1 MKKNLINV
9 LLFLL
14 ITVTSL
20 STYAVSVL
28 NAKEVCNDSTKPFN
42 FEYSYDPD
50 FVIKFSSYPSN
61 PDFVFKIVNSRLE
74 ANLIIED
81 YSGLLSVSFER
92 DFRLEEENRLGEG
105 LTDKD
110 LEVFVCKSRE
120 GRKIKFSNYA
130 FDPQVDFNIKISNY
144 DMDYDFTVFHD
155 SKIFSLEEGIA
166 ISVLPVFSILD
177 KSNLGLD

>member
-20 STYAVSVL
+20 STYAVSIL
-28 NAKEVCNDSTKPFN
+28 NAKAVCNDSTKPFN
-42 FEYSYDPD
+42 FDYSYAPN

-61 PDFVFKIVNSRLE
+61 PDLVFKIVNSRLE

-81 YSGLLSVSFER
+81 FSRDSILVEEKKIGFEDGLTER
-92 DFRLEEENRLGEG
+92 DLE
-105 LTDKD
+105 TS
-110 LEVFVCKSRE
+110 VCKSRE
-120 GRKIKFSNYA
+120 GRSIKFSNYA

-144 DMDYDFTVFHD
+144 DLDYDYTVFHN
-155 SKIFSLEEGIA
+155 SKIFSIEEGIA
-166 ISVLPVFSILD
+166 ISVIPVFSILD
-177 KSNLGLD
+177 KKNLGLD